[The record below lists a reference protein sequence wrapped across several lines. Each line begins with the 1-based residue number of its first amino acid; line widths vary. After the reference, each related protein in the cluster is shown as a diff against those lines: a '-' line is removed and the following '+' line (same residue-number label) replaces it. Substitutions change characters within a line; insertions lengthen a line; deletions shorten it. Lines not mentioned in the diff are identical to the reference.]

1 MSVNPTMSDR
11 QPKAMIDAFINQGLP
26 IAIGIMGF
34 RLVG

>member
-1 MSVNPTMSDR
+1 MSANPTMPDK
-11 QPKAMIDAFINQGLP
+11 QPKALIDAFINQGLP